1 MSMSVKNRSAQGR
14 VALDEILSSRPR
26 PAGPAAASEG
36 RLAPRK
42 EVVGLGAV
50 RIPGYRMSLP
60 CRVVN
65 TSATGARLELVGT
78 NACHLPD
85 RIVVVFT
92 SDRMEIDA
100 TIQWR
105 TATECGVHF
114 VSLFRKQQSRG
125 ERI

>member
-1 MSMSVKNRSAQGR
+1 MSVKNRDAQGR
-14 VALDEILSSRPR
+14 AALDEVPPSRHH
-26 PAGPAAASEG
+26 PAGLAAASEG

-42 EVVGLGAV
+42 DVVGHGAV

-78 NACHLPD
+78 NASHLPD

-92 SDRMEIDA
+92 ADRTEIDA

-114 VSLFRKQQSRG
+114 VSLFRRQQSRG
-125 ERI
+125 ERT